1 MKQLDEYS
9 IIRYPKP
16 TEKAVR
22 LMESENKLV
31 FMVHKKSTK
40 KQIKESLEK
49 IFKIKVE
56 NVNTTIMPSGKKK
69 AYIKLSTETPAIDVA
84 TQMGML

>member
-1 MKQLDEYS
+1 MKKIDEYS
-9 IIRYPKP
+9 IVKYPKP

-31 FMVHKKSTK
+31 FIVHKKSTK

-49 IFKIKVE
+49 IFKIKVKA
-56 NVNTTIMPSGKKK
+56 VNTTIMPSGKKK
-69 AYIKLSTETPAIDVA
+69 AYVKLSQETPAIDIA

>member
-1 MKQLDEYS
+1 MKDPYS
-9 IIRYPKP
+9 IINFPKS

-31 FMVHKKSTK
+31 FSVAKSATK
-40 KQIKESLEK
+40 KEIKESLEK
-49 IFKIKVE
+49 IFSIKVE
-56 NVNTTIMPSGKKK
+56 AVNTTIMPTGKKK
-69 AYIKLSTETPAIDVA
+69 AYVKLSPETPAIDIA

>member
-1 MKQLDEYS
+1 MKDPYS
-9 IIRYPKP
+9 IINFPKS

-31 FMVHKKSTK
+31 FSVAKSATK
-40 KQIKESLEK
+40 KEIKEALEK
-49 IFKIKVE
+49 IFSIKVE
-56 NVNTTIMPSGKKK
+56 AVNTTIMPTGKKK
-69 AYIKLSTETPAIDVA
+69 AYVKLSPETPAIDIA

>member
-1 MKQLDEYS
+1 MRDHYKVIQ
-9 IIRYPKP
+9 YPKP

-31 FMVHKKSTK
+31 FNVAKKSTK
-40 KQIKESLEK
+40 KEIKEAIEE
-49 IFKIKVE
+49 IFTVKVE
-56 NVNTTIMPSGKKK
+56 RVTTTIMPTGKKK
-69 AYIKLSTETPAIDVA
+69 AYVKLSLATPAIDVA

>member
-1 MKQLDEYS
+1 MKDPYS
-9 IIRYPKP
+9 VINFPKS

-22 LMESENKLV
+22 LMEAENKLV
-31 FMVHKKSTK
+31 FSVAKSATK

-49 IFKIKVE
+49 IFSIKIE
-56 NVNTTIMPSGKKK
+56 SVNTTIMPTGKKK
-69 AYIKLSTETPAIDVA
+69 AYVKLSPETPAIDIA